1 MGIQNAALAEISG
14 LLGNIGSKA
23 AFTYLAT
30 GTGTGVFDATDT
42 ILDAEIT
49 TVGLERVQCTGGS
62 ISQETTTATD
72 DTLRLTNTF
81 TVTGAGASVGEV
93 AIFNASSTGT
103 MLMRQK
109 LGTVRALV
117 AGDSYVLQ
125 IDTAASG

>member
-1 MGIQNAALAEISG
+1 MGIQNAALPEIIG
-14 LLGNIGSKA
+14 LLGNIDSKT

-30 GTGTGVFDATDT
+30 GIGTGVFDATDT
-42 ILDAEIT
+42 TLDSEVT
-49 TVGLERVQCTGGS
+49 TVGLERVSVTPTSEQ
-62 ISQETTTATD
+62 TTIAN
-72 DTLRLTNTF
+72 DTLRLSNTF

-93 AIFNASSTGT
+93 AVFNAASTGT

-125 IDTAASG
+125 IDVAAA